1 MMCRLTAVGVLMLI
15 LCQAAQALHFST
27 VIVDAG
33 HGGADGGA
41 VWSGLIEKKLCLD
54 VAKRLETALRAR
66 GVRTVMTRGTDN
78 TVSLD
83 TRVKMANRHR
93 GAVFV
98 SIHFNAHRDRS
109 ISGME
114 THYRSSNGRTL
125 ARAIQRSLDA
135 RVTGINRGVDHADYK
150 VLRSTQ
156 MPAALVEC
164 GFISNRAEAARC
176 ATAAHRQKLA
186 EAIASG
192 ILAARS

>member
-1 MMCRLTAVGVLMLI
+1 
-15 LCQAAQALHFST
+15 
-27 VIVDAG
+27 
-33 HGGADGGA
+33 
-41 VWSGLIEKKLCLD
+41 LIEKKLCLD
-54 VAKRLETALRAR
+54 VAKRLETALKAR
-66 GVRTVMTRGTDN
+66 GMRTVMTRGTDS

-83 TRVKMANRHR
+83 SRVVMANRHR
-93 GAVFV
+93 NAVFV

-125 ARAIQRSLDA
+125 ARAIQRSLDT

-150 VLRSTQ
+150 VLRATQ

-186 EAIASG
+186 AAIASG
-192 ILAARS
+192 ILAARD